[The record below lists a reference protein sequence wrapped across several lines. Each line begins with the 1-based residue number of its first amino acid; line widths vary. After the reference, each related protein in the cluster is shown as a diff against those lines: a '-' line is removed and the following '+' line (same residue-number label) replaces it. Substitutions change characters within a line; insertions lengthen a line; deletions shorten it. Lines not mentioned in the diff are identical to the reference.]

1 MYWMFGNNFSSYVVF
16 KSPEDDIFLDAII
29 IHLNIK
35 RTSGRIQKGQLSYM
49 QQTELL
55 VTQHLVTQI
64 LLAPLKWLLRFDCAI
79 TDLGNRAFYWTYW
92 HTLQF
97 LESLQKSQKFL
108 CLSGSQY
115 SSFQFT
121 NTTDTLLPHLS
132 LKKNKKTKKK
142 NNIPPTLLKKILVI
156 SQKLTSHLTLAKD
169 DFTCLDLGYYG
180 YWETLMS

>member
-1 MYWMFGNNFSSYVVF
+1 MYWMFGNNNNYFSSYVVF

-29 IHLNIK
+29 IRLNIK

-49 QQTELL
+49 QQTVLL

-97 LESLQKSQKFL
+97 LESLQKSQKFH

-121 NTTDTLLPHLS
+121 NTTDTLLLHLG
-132 LKKNKKTKKK
+132 LKKKKKKPKNKNQNKTKK
-142 NNIPPTLLKKILVI
+142 NNIPPPPPL
-156 SQKLTSHLTLAKD
+156 
-169 DFTCLDLGYYG
+169 
-180 YWETLMS
+180 